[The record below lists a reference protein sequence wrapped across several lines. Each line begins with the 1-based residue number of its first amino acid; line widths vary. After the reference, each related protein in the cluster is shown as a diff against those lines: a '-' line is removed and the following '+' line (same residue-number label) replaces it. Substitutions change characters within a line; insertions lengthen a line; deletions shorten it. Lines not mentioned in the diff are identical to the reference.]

1 MVEEDYSVHYI
12 IVHADFSD
20 SSQTIDHSSGDV
32 AYLRLTAHAEEKRA
46 TDELKVPFRPILDAE
61 FRNVFDAIKKIPAYP
76 SLGACE
82 KSDNWIVT
90 ASKLVQIG
98 VGVYATNTITS
109 KLFSSVGQEIGCCLD
124 QLLCT
129 CRLDFSNISDAP
141 REQSYRTTY
150 NLHHL
155 TTQRHVRLC
164 CSKSR
169 IRSLF

>member
-1 MVEEDYSVHYI
+1 MVEEDCSVHCI

-20 SSQTIDHSSGDV
+20 SLQTIDHSSGDV
-32 AYLRLTAHAEEKRA
+32 AYVRLTAHAEEKRA
-46 TDELKVPFRPILDAE
+46 ADELKVPHRPILDAE
-61 FRNVFDAIKKIPAYP
+61 FRNVFDAIKNIPAYP

-90 ASKLVQIG
+90 APKLVQIG
-98 VGVYATNTITS
+98 IGVYATNTITS
-109 KLFSSVGQEIGCCLD
+109 KLFSSVGQEISYCLD

-129 CRLDFSNISDAP
+129 CRLNSSNVSVAP
-141 REQSYRTTY
+141 REQSYQTTY

-164 CSKSR
+164 CNKSS